1 LYQPPARIADRSS
14 EPNPLF
20 ALEKPWQ
27 GLVPEEI
34 ALIRASGLV
43 RYQESATATHTEI
56 PGNCRA
62 FCDLYY
68 VCYNY
73 LRTWRVAYGSSSQST

>member
-1 LYQPPARIADRSS
+1 MADRSS
-14 EPNPLF
+14 EPSPLF

-27 GLVPEEI
+27 GLLPEDI

-43 RYQESATATHTEI
+43 HYQESATAAHTEI

-62 FCDLYY
+62 PGDLYY

-73 LRTWRVAYGSSSQST
+73 LRSLENGVWQQ